1 MQGAFP
7 VGRLWGHTLWR
18 RESTRAGAA
27 AVWTVGRRPARP
39 AGSPRRRRIWAKL
52 SRVLGPEAPRPVWV
66 PPAWR
71 GRVSAELEVVG
82 LGCWELQR
90 PREQRPSRSLFKLL
104 ASVGASR
111 LKAGLYRGPG
121 ARPSFPRGSSGSLA
135 LFTGLPCSRRFLV
148 SRKDKERGQR
158 LCGRPCPP
166 LAAGGQC
173 LRWDLARRGAEGRE
187 GVPLP
192 GRLQAPAA
200 GLPPGWEVST
210 GGRGARGTPLVA
222 LSIDTQSE
230 EDYME
235 RRREVESLLKKN
247 SDWIW
252 DWSSRPENV
261 PPAKEFLLFKHPKRT
276 TTLSM
281 RNTSVM
287 KKGGVFSAE
296 FLKVFLPSLLL
307 SHLLA
312 IGLGIYIGRRL
323 TTSPSGF

>member
-1 MQGAFP
+1 MWVWLWGPLKRGLGAGGAVLSPSQGLPGFPPPSPTQGHPEGGREPGGGSVGWAVWVQGAWPALHLPWRLDEAVPGACHQEPSRLVPPGSGHSPDVPPAVPWMQGAFP

-52 SRVLGPEAPRPVWV
+52 SGVLGPEAPRPVWV

-187 GVPLP
+187 GVPPPRPAP
-192 GRLQAPAA
+192 GSGCGSA
-200 GLPPGWEVST
+200 T
-210 GGRGARGTPLVA
+210 GVGGEHRRAWSPRDPTRGA
-222 LSIDTQSE
+222 
-230 EDYME
+230 
-235 RRREVESLLKKN
+235 
-247 SDWIW
+247 
-252 DWSSRPENV
+252 
-261 PPAKEFLLFKHPKRT
+261 FH
-276 TTLSM
+276 
-281 RNTSVM
+281 
-287 KKGGVFSAE
+287 
-296 FLKVFLPSLLL
+296 
-307 SHLLA
+307 
-312 IGLGIYIGRRL
+312 
-323 TTSPSGF
+323 

>member
-1 MQGAFP
+1 MGLSG
-7 VGRLWGHTLWR
+7 GRCGSGGPGLPSICRGGW
-18 RESTRAGAA
+18 TRPC
-27 AVWTVGRRPARP
+27 RARP
-39 AGSPRRRRIWAKL
+39 VRSQAGWCLRALATLLTSLQQFPGCRGPSRSGACGATPSGGGSPREPVPPPCGLWAGGQRGRL
-52 SRVLGPEAPRPVWV
+52 AHLGGAASGQSSAGSSGQKHLGPVWV

-187 GVPLP
+187 GVPPPRPAP
-192 GRLQAPAA
+192 GSGCGSA
-200 GLPPGWEVST
+200 T
-210 GGRGARGTPLVA
+210 GVGGEHRRAWSPRDPTRGA
-222 LSIDTQSE
+222 
-230 EDYME
+230 
-235 RRREVESLLKKN
+235 
-247 SDWIW
+247 
-252 DWSSRPENV
+252 
-261 PPAKEFLLFKHPKRT
+261 FH
-276 TTLSM
+276 
-281 RNTSVM
+281 
-287 KKGGVFSAE
+287 
-296 FLKVFLPSLLL
+296 
-307 SHLLA
+307 
-312 IGLGIYIGRRL
+312 
-323 TTSPSGF
+323 